1 MKSKV
6 SILVPAIAM
15 ICAGPVVAQAALTK
29 PASGAKAAGA
39 APAQMPLTR
48 AELLKQLDARFKTV
62 DVNKDGLVT
71 KEELDTADK
80 GVVRKVRSGRAKKR
94 AELFNA
100 LDTNKDGQ
108 LSRAEFDAGDKV
120 RVVAAD
126 PGKII
131 TQLDTNRDGKL
142 SAAEMQA
149 PALANFNTLDAN
161 KDGVISPSERP
172 KNAANAR

>member
-1 MKSKV
+1 MKSKL
-6 SILVPAIAM
+6 SILVPAIVL

-29 PASGAKAAGA
+29 PASSAKPAAA
-39 APAQMPLTR
+39 RAQPPLTR
-48 AELLKQLDARFKTV
+48 VDLLKQLDARFKSV
-62 DVNKDGLVT
+62 DTNKDGLVT
-71 KEELDTADK
+71 KEELDAADK
-80 GVVRKVRSGRAKKR
+80 GVVRQVQSGRAKKR

-126 PGKII
+126 PGKVI
-131 TQLDTNRDGKL
+131 TELDTNHDGKL

-149 PALANFNTLDAN
+149 PALANFTRLDTN

-172 KNAANAR
+172 KNRANAR